1 MKGNLKK
8 EDIIYVRQMGDNVHQ
23 IFKHIDET
31 LGYYEIG
38 QKYLAF
44 LWKSDYNE
52 EILKNIKEYYAAE
65 AYCGQFLI
73 NENNEIIK
81 HPSEYDLFPNAKTV
95 DEIIEQIP

>member
-1 MKGNLKK
+1 
-8 EDIIYVRQMGDNVHQ
+8 MGDNVHQ

-81 HPSEYDLFPNAKTV
+81 HPSEYDLFPDASCRRR
-95 DEIIEQIP
+95 